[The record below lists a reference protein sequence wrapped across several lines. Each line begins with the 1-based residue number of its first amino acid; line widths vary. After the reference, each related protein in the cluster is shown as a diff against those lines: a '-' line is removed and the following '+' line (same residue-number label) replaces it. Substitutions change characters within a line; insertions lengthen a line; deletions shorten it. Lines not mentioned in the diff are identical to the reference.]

1 LADFFIRREVLEAV
15 FGQRWGS
22 AFESQQ
28 KVLAD
33 VQAATVQ
40 TVADTQALNDA
51 TFVTLSANAEL
62 PNERVLQIGEG
73 LEMEIG
79 ADYVILRTSNDTAR
93 TSGDFRVTLIA
104 TGDTAVAVPLS
115 GTLATRENAELL
127 ANKTLAAPKFTGL
140 VNAAD
145 DVAAAGAGVPIG
157 GAYLTGSAFKVR
169 VA

>member
-1 LADFFIRREVLEAV
+1 MLEAV

-28 KVLAD
+28 KALAD

-79 ADYVILRTSNDTAR
+79 ADYVIIRTSNDTAR
-93 TSGDFRVTLIA
+93 VSGDFRVTLIA
-104 TGDTAVAVPLS
+104 TGDTAVAVPLT

-145 DVAAAGAGVPIG
+145 DAAAAGAGVPVG